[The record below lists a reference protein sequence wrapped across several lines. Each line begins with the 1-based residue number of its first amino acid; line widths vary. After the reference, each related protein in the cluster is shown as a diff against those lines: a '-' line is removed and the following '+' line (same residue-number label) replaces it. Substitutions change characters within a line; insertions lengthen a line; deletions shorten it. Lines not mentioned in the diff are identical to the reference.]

1 MTENTSNNSPK
12 QKPFHINSY
21 SFIHNKKTPKMGVGV
36 GIQKKPFCDD
46 VIYEHPLT
54 V

>member
-21 SFIHNKKTPKMGVGV
+21 SFIHNEKTPKNGG
-36 GIQKKPFCDD
+36 GGTHFGGLI
-46 VIYEHPLT
+46 ITTWNYEDLL
-54 V
+54 